1 MVVSSSKEGVTSPAV
16 IGEFLRQ
23 DLRRADREKVVSIG
37 ETFVS
42 MCMLDLLA
50 IPSTSTFASFHS
62 FFSFL
67 HQHQDAGITL
77 SAALYSSCCHL
88 SSANST
94 AVDMQEMRLFFR
106 PGSSVEIISPQHKI
120 TSIVAG
126 PKMAAATRCCCC
138 RCGNVRPTLQEANTS
153 HI

>member
-1 MVVSSSKEGVTSPAV
+1 V

-23 DLRRADREKVVSIG
+23 DLRRADREKVVSIR

-42 MCMLDLLA
+42 MCTLDLLA
-50 IPSTSTFASFHS
+50 IPSTSTFASFPFHS

-77 SAALYSSCCHL
+77 SAALYSSCCQL
-88 SSANST
+88 SPANST
-94 AVDMQEMRLFFR
+94 AMDMQEMRLFFG
-106 PGSSVEIISPQHKI
+106 PGSSVETISPQHKI
-120 TSIVAG
+120 TSIAAG
-126 PKMAAATRCCCC
+126 QKMAAAKRRCCC